1 MRCGEETSRVKF
13 ITSDYVSR
21 NANEP
26 SQASLHKFAVV
37 SLPKMVKPETY
48 REATTKS
55 SDMAA
60 RSKMGWRAW

>member
-1 MRCGEETSRVKF
+1 MNPVRLRYSK
-13 ITSDYVSR
+13 I
-21 NANEP
+21 
-26 SQASLHKFAVV
+26 AVV